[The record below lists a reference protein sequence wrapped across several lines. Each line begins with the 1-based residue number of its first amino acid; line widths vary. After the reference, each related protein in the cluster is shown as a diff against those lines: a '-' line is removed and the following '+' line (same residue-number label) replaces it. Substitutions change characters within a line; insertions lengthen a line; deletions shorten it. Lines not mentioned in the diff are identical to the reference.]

1 MANVKINWVA
11 YDPDPNDVDTVEIF
25 RSDTLTSESAF
36 QDALNSSA
44 LTSTDALISI
54 DNITGTSSYTDSTAD
69 SDATYYY
76 CLAAKNAG
84 GYTVGA
90 RDESSDTDPLTAVP
104 TAGNTE
110 GAVACV
116 QT

>member
-11 YDPDPNDVDTVEIF
+11 YDPDPSDVDAVEIF
-25 RSDTLTSESAF
+25 RSDTLTNESAF
-36 QDALNSSA
+36 QDALNDGTAGSA
-44 LTSTDALISI
+44 LTSIE
-54 DNITGTSSYTDSTAD
+54 NITGTSSYTDSTAD
-69 SDATYYY
+69 SGTTYYY

>member
-11 YDPDPNDVDTVEIF
+11 YDPDPSDVDAVEIF
-25 RSDTLTSESAF
+25 RSDTLTNESAF
-36 QDALNSSA
+36 QDALNDGTAGSA
-44 LTSTDALISI
+44 LTSIE
-54 DNITGTSSYTDSTAD
+54 NITGTSSYTDSTAD
-69 SDATYYY
+69 SGTTYYY

-90 RDESSDTDPLTAVP
+90 RDESSDTVPLTAVP

>member
-11 YDPDPNDVDTVEIF
+11 YDPDPSDVDAVEIF
-25 RSDTLTSESAF
+25 RSDTLTNESAF
-36 QDALNSSA
+36 QDALNDGTAGSA
-44 LTSTDALISI
+44 LTSIE
-54 DNITGTSSYTDSTAD
+54 NITGTSSYTDSTAD
-69 SDATYYY
+69 SGTTYYY

-90 RDESSDTDPLTAVP
+90 RDESSDTDPLTTAP

>member
-11 YDPDPNDVDTVEIF
+11 YDPDPSDVDAVEIF

-36 QDALNSSA
+36 QDALNDGTAGSA
-44 LTSTDALISI
+44 LTSIE
-54 DNITGTSSYTDSTAD
+54 NITGTSSYTDSTAD
-69 SDATYYY
+69 SGTTYYY

-90 RDESSDTDPLTAVP
+90 RDESSDTVPLTAVP

>member
-11 YDPDPNDVDTVEIF
+11 YDPDPSDVDAVEIF

-36 QDALNSSA
+36 QNALNDGTAGS
-44 LTSTDALISI
+44 ALISI
-54 DNITGTSSYTDSTAD
+54 TDITGISSYTDSTAN
-69 SDATYYY
+69 SGTTYYY

-90 RDESSDTDPLTAVP
+90 RDESSDTVPLTAVP

>member
-11 YDPDPNDVDTVEIF
+11 YDPDPSDVDAVEIF

-36 QDALNSSA
+36 QNALNDGTAGSA
-44 LTSTDALISI
+44 LTSIE
-54 DNITGTSSYTDSTAD
+54 NITGTSSYTDSTAD
-69 SDATYYY
+69 SGTTYYY

-90 RDESSDTDPLTAVP
+90 RDESSDTVPLTAVP

>member
-11 YDPDPNDVDTVEIF
+11 YDPDPFDVDAVEIF

-36 QDALNSSA
+36 QNALNDGTAGSA
-44 LTSTDALISI
+44 LTSIE
-54 DNITGTSSYTDSTAD
+54 NITGTSSYTDSTAD
-69 SDATYYY
+69 SGTTYYY

-90 RDESSDTDPLTAVP
+90 RDESSDTVPLTAVP